1 MFRPRIYDSLAGLL
15 AAGLALGV
23 AELVAALTSATSLI
37 TAVGNIVVDYTP
49 GPLVKATIDALGT
62 ADKPVLLA
70 SIVLASLALGAV
82 LGPLARDRRWVAAV
96 AFGGFG
102 LAGAIAGAS
111 DPLSSD
117 IGSFATAAAAAI
129 VGWLAVDRLL
139 DAATLEAA
147 TPAAPAIET
156 ATTETDTIETATT
169 EADTIEAAPR
179 AGRRGRRAVRRQA
192 RRPAALPP
200 VRGRRRR
207 RRRAHRRGGPPAPRC
222 GRRCRGAA
230 RRDRAADRQ
239 GVGAGR
245 LRRRGR

>member
-23 AELVAALTSATSLI
+23 AELVAALTGATSLI

-49 GPLVKATIDALGT
+49 GPLVKLAIDLFGED
-62 ADKPVLLA
+62 DKAVLLA
-70 SIVLASLALGAV
+70 TIVLISLGLGAV

-156 ATTETDTIETATT
+156 ATTESDTTD
-169 EADTIEAAPR
+169 ADTAEPTPPR
-179 AGRRGRRAVRRQA
+179 PPPGRKTRSPG
-192 RRPAALPP
+192 RPAASSSTGGASSGSRAPP
-200 VRGRRRR
+200 SE
-207 RRRAHRRGGPPAPRC
+207 APRSPPW
-222 GRRCRGAA
+222 
-230 RRDRAADRQ
+230 RAA
-239 GVGAGR
+239 
-245 LRRRGR
+245 